1 VSQNKILSQFN
12 LILIR
17 YSEIWLKSQKVKI
30 RMLKILMDNIKR
42 MLTRE
47 GISFHKYQLSKDSSR
62 IYFFFDNS
70 VIQKAIDVCLRV
82 FGIHSLS
89 PTLRTSSK
97 LSNII
102 ERTLE
107 VAQQVLEK
115 GDSFAL
121 SVKRSGK
128 HEFSSLEVAQ
138 TVGKAILDQFPE
150 LNLKVNLSH
159 PNKTIFI
166 EVRED
171 FSYIFLD
178 VILNYWGGLPI
189 EYNKKVMVMDI
200 GRLNDL
206 LAGFLL
212 LRRGFEI
219 YPILFDNSD
228 NDEYTKVWKQNW
240 QEVTRYVP
248 NNNIKLKRINLFEI
262 LSKLKPSLSESKY
275 MCALCR
281 LIRREIIEKYLTTA
295 NESYISKIRAITDGT
310 TLNNMTVCPDSVDM
324 ESLSLGNFLSKYP
337 VFTSLIG
344 LDKKVINDFL
354 FQISSNLKK
363 FDYCAFKPINQD
375 FNLEMVEELY
385 QNLDIKELV
394 EKSLTTIEDIKL
406 YFNVN

>member
-1 VSQNKILSQFN
+1 
-12 LILIR
+12 
-17 YSEIWLKSQKVKI
+17 
-30 RMLKILMDNIKR
+30 MDNLKR

-62 IYFFFDNS
+62 IFFFFDS
-70 VIQKAIDVCLRV
+70 SAIEKAIDVCLKV

-89 PTLRTSSK
+89 PALRTSSN

-107 VAQQVLEK
+107 VAQDVLEK
-115 GDSFAL
+115 GDTFAL

-189 EYNKKVMVMDI
+189 EYNKKVMVGDI

-212 LRRGFEI
+212 LRRGCEI
-219 YPILFDNSD
+219 YPILFDNSNNED
-228 NDEYTKVWKQNW
+228 SIKIWLQNW
-240 QEVTRYVP
+240 QEITKYVP
-248 NNNIKLKRINLFEI
+248 KNTIKLKKVNLFEI
-262 LSKLKPSLSESKY
+262 LSKLKPKLDESKY
-275 MCALCR
+275 ICAICR
-281 LIRREIIEKYLTTA
+281 LIRRGIIEQYLKAARDPHT
-295 NESYISKIRAITDGT
+295 SKIRAITDGI
-310 TLNNMTVCPDSVDM
+310 TLNNMTTCPDSVDLD
-324 ESLSLGNFLSKYP
+324 SLSLSHFFSKYP

-344 LDKKVINDFL
+344 LDKKAINDFL
-354 FQISSNLKK
+354 IHISSNLKK
-363 FDYCAFKPINQD
+363 FDYCAFKPINQE
-375 FNLEMVEELY
+375 FNMEIVEELY
-385 QNLDIKELV
+385 QTLDVKGLI
-394 EKSLTTIEDIKL
+394 EKSLITIEDVML

>member
-89 PTLRTSSK
+89 PALRTSSK

-107 VAQQVLEK
+107 VAQDVLGK
-115 GDSFAL
+115 GDTFAL

-128 HEFSSLEVAQ
+128 HEFTSLEVAQ

-166 EVRED
+166 EVRDD
-171 FSYIFLD
+171 FSYVFLD

-189 EYNKKVMVMDI
+189 EYNKKIMVMDI

-212 LRRGFEI
+212 LRRGCEI
-219 YPILFDNSD
+219 YPILFDNSNNED
-228 NDEYTKVWKQNW
+228 YTQIWKQNW
-240 QEVTRYVP
+240 QEITKFFP
-248 NNNIKLKRINLFEI
+248 KNNIKLIKVNLFEI
-262 LSKLKPSLSESKY
+262 LSKLKPKLGESKY
-275 MCALCR
+275 TCGLCR
-281 LIRREIIEKYLTTA
+281 LIRRDIIEQYLKTA
-295 NESYISKIRAITDGT
+295 KELYISKIRAITDGT
-310 TLNNMTVCPDSVDM
+310 TLNNMTICPDSVDM
-324 ESLSLGNFLSKYP
+324 DSLSLGHFLSKYP
-337 VFTSLIG
+337 VFNPLIG
-344 LDKKVINDFL
+344 LDKKTIHEFL
-354 FQISSNLKK
+354 NRISSKLKK
-363 FDYCAFKPINQD
+363 FDYCAFKPTNQE
-375 FNLEMVEELY
+375 FNSEVVEELY
-385 QNLDIKELV
+385 QNLDIKGLV
-394 EKSLTTIEDIKL
+394 EESLTTIEDIMLLFK
-406 YFNVN
+406 VN